1 MLNHSTLQRPITGP
15 IGPRVYYAIY
25 GLKFVKR
32 VACFPNH
39 VCDLFGIMALVTVAA
54 TSSIHSNVLFLVGT
68 GRTLLKSDAE
78 QVGVRHLKS
87 MLR

>member
-1 MLNHSTLQRPITGP
+1 
-15 IGPRVYYAIY
+15 
-25 GLKFVKR
+25 
-32 VACFPNH
+32 
-39 VCDLFGIMALVTVAA
+39 MALVTVAA